1 MVSERFM
8 SSGCQRPSQLKAR
21 TRKHPGLEL
30 CCDRR
35 QSIRVSSGALFM
47 YRLEACRVALH
58 LARGYIFHVLHWF
71 LFLCHCGRPRA
82 GARARAV
89 RPGARRP
96 PTPGSLS
103 FNTAGDAW
111 QVSSALARVHLS
123 EKYTHWQCNCM
134 RRCRQ
139 PSVRGSRR
147 AAQALQEM
155 YP

>member
-1 MVSERFM
+1 M
-8 SSGCQRPSQLKAR
+8 GAA
-21 TRKHPGLEL
+21 PGGGGV
-30 CCDRR
+30 
-35 QSIRVSSGALFM
+35 I
-47 YRLEACRVALH
+47 
-58 LARGYIFHVLHWF
+58 I
-71 LFLCHCGRPRA
+71 
-82 GARARAV
+82 
-89 RPGARRP
+89 RP

-155 YP
+155 YPWYRGKWPENRGL